1 VFAQVLL
8 VLDTEGLIGR
18 EMFAIDGVKLP
29 SNATKQRSGTRAE
42 FTEKANKLERVAKQ
56 MLDQHRARDQ
66 SGYGTIAG

>member
-8 VLDTEGLIGR
+8 VLDNEGLIGR
-18 EMFAIDGVKLP
+18 EMFATDGIKLP
-29 SNATKQRSGTRAE
+29 SNSTKQRSGTRAE